1 MNFLSWHVLKRE
13 TWVLHSDWQP
23 FVKKHSFH
31 LKIGC
36 TVTIDLNCFKVQ
48 SKDSEFLALSHS
60 R

>member
-1 MNFLSWHVLKRE
+1 MACFKEGNMGITL
-13 TWVLHSDWQP
+13 WQP

-36 TVTIDLNCFKVQ
+36 AVTIDLNCFKVQ